1 MSDSAIKGREII
13 FLWDSP
19 KDEND
24 NYIPYEQYIVIVKYG
39 NPFISTDF
47 EFQKKESIVS
57 FYGQVFEID
66 GHTISEKGT
75 GGYLTGLDK
84 NGEKIPQYK
93 TYKIMLDAQANGSYY
108 FSLWSQRGMDGD
120 RCGPV
125 YYPGNTLG
133 LDFGS
138 GDPFPQE
145 PYIVTSVQSD
155 FVSLDKSVSIY
166 GLTAEGVKAGYET
179 TPSKVVEGGAKV
191 TLRGE
196 HSPDFN
202 YRAFIKST
210 PIGQTTF
217 SAKSRITIRKVSPN
231 NTPSRTIY
239 YLFPLGDIARYQTFE
254 FPSEANS
261 LDAVKSSARDIA
273 NIPTN
278 TYVTTEHL
286 TEEMIPLRD
295 FDIVVEAYDPLTG
308 FTSAG
313 NKLYNGILDDSEGDF
328 KVAKDLDKTTVRR
341 EPYGYDIL
349 EVRLEPPSSLIMLDE
364 YNDKNTDN
372 DITQAQAYDLKI
384 PYLLEP
390 KITNDGNLTVKFN
403 VSEKNGKKYLNTVD
417 IFNTYFQDI
426 KGLVL
431 YYADEPFVLANEQI
445 SIPEDRADTKQIFE
459 VEKKPFSYD
468 DQTRLMEVNRFFF
481 LLKDLTI
488 DPILGIVSAPL
499 PEKMNAKKSN
509 IVVGFFD
516 TLLHQ
521 KHFDV
526 NDTARQL
533 AARGNIK
540 TIYGEK
546 NLNFS
551 RVAVPVSIF
560 SGNPRVGGTKKTFNP
575 EKDLTLNSASIAIYG
590 ESLTDEDASTAFCD
604 ISVKANGDTRQILD
618 KKNVTNVSFKKE
630 YPKGS
635 DTNKGVVRQVNLKI
649 RIELLG
655 QFSRKPNVDYSEKDP
670 DDGLYTE
677 CGTSGY
683 QCTNTRKHMTANYN
697 SENPYT
703 AYEFSI
709 QAYST
714 ELGSVDAE
722 LKDFEMK
729 VDFSS

>member
-1 MSDSAIKGREII
+1 MPDSAIKGREII

-19 KDEND
+19 KDENS

-57 FYGQVFEID
+57 VHGQVFEID
-66 GHTISEKGT
+66 GHTIAEKGT

-84 NGEKIPQYK
+84 NGENISQYK
-93 TYKIMLDAQANGSYY
+93 TYKITFDVQVNGGYY
-108 FSLWSQRGMDGD
+108 FSLWSLRSMDGD

-133 LDFGS
+133 LTITTEV
-138 GDPFPQE
+138 PNPQE
-145 PYIVTSVQSD
+145 PYIVSSVRSD

-166 GLTAEGVKAGYET
+166 GLTAEGVST
-179 TPSKVVEGGAKV
+179 SNITSPSKSSGGGETKV
-191 TLRGE
+191 ILRGE

-210 PIGQTTF
+210 PIGQTIF

-239 YLFPLGDIARYQTFE
+239 YLFPLGDIAGYQTFE

-313 NKLYNGILDDSEGDF
+313 NKLYDGWDTIEEQTTKVSEGDF
-328 KVAKDLDKTTVRR
+328 KVAKDLGKTTVRR
-341 EPYGYDIL
+341 EPHGYDIL
-349 EVRLEPPSSLIMLDE
+349 EVRLEPPSSLIMLNE
-364 YNDKNTDN
+364 YNDAISDN

-426 KGLVL
+426 RGIVL

-445 SIPEDRADTKQIFE
+445 SIPENRADTKQIFE

-468 DQTRLMEVNRFFF
+468 DQTRLMEVQRIFF

-488 DPILGIVSAPL
+488 DPILGTVSAPL

-521 KHFDV
+521 KHFDA

-533 AARGNIK
+533 ASRGNIK

-551 RVAVPVSIF
+551 RVAVPVDDF
-560 SGNPRVGGTKKTFNP
+560 SGNKRVGETKKTFNP
-575 EKDLTLNSASIAIYG
+575 EKDLTLNSASIAIYR
-590 ESLTDEDASTAFCD
+590 ESLKDEDTTKASCEIEVTEDGTVIDIISFKNMTSPIVNRNEPGPAKAQAAVNIQLHLIKEYIGIVSIEYFEKTDEGYESGK
-604 ISVKANGDTRQILD
+604 VNGGNR
-618 KKNVTNVSFKKE
+618 VT
-630 YPKGS
+630 
-635 DTNKGVVRQVNLKI
+635 DLTTNKNSPLWQVKYT
-649 RIELLG
+649 ET
-655 QFSRKPNVDYSEKDP
+655 DP
-670 DDGLYTE
+670 DIRTPVLRDFRIKIE
-677 CGTSGY
+677 
-683 QCTNTRKHMTANYN
+683 
-697 SENPYT
+697 
-703 AYEFSI
+703 
-709 QAYST
+709 YS
-714 ELGSVDAE
+714 LS
-722 LKDFEMK
+722 
-729 VDFSS
+729 

>member
-1 MSDSAIKGREII
+1 MPDSAIKGREII

-19 KDEND
+19 KDENN
-24 NYIPYEQYIVIVKYG
+24 NYIPYEQYMVIVKYG

-47 EFQKKESIVS
+47 EFQKKEAIVS
-57 FYGQVFEID
+57 VHGQVFEID
-66 GHTISEKGT
+66 GHTIAEKGT

-84 NGEKIPQYK
+84 NEENISQYK
-93 TYKIMLDAQANGSYY
+93 TYKITFDAQVNGGYY
-108 FSLWSQRGMDGD
+108 FSLWSLRSMDGD

-133 LDFGS
+133 LTITTEV
-138 GDPFPQE
+138 PNPQE
-145 PYIVTSVQSD
+145 PYIVSSVRSN
-155 FVSLDKSVSIY
+155 FVSLDESVSIY
-166 GLTAEGVKAGYET
+166 GLTAEGVST
-179 TPSKVVEGGAKV
+179 SNITSPSKSSGGGETKV
-191 TLRGE
+191 ILRGE

-210 PIGQTTF
+210 PIGQTIF

-239 YLFPLGDIARYQTFE
+239 YLFPLGDIAGYQTFE

-261 LDAVKSSARDIA
+261 LNAVKSSARDIA

-313 NKLYNGILDDSEGDF
+313 NKLYDGWDTMETTKVSEGDF
-328 KVAKDLDKTTVRR
+328 KVAKDLGKTTVRR

-349 EVRLEPPSSLIMLDE
+349 EVRLEPPSSLIMLNE
-364 YNDKNTDN
+364 YNDAISDN

-390 KITNDGNLTVKFN
+390 KITNDGNLTVEFN

-426 KGLVL
+426 RGIVL

-445 SIPEDRADTKQIFE
+445 SIPEGKADTKQIFE

-468 DQTRLMEVNRFFF
+468 DQTRLMEVQRIFF

-488 DPILGIVSAPL
+488 DPILGTVSRPL

-521 KHFDV
+521 KHFDA

-533 AARGNIK
+533 ASRGNIK

-551 RVAVPVSIF
+551 RVAVPVDDF
-560 SGNPRVGGTKKTFNP
+560 SGNERVGGTKKTFNP
-575 EKDLTLNSASIAIYG
+575 EKDLTLNSASIAIYR
-590 ESLTDEDASTAFCD
+590 ESLKDEDASTASFELEVRED
-604 ISVKANGDTRQILD
+604 GAVINFTSIKNMSVSATRTEPGKVPNTSAVNI
-618 KKNVTNVSFKKE
+618 
-630 YPKGS
+630 
-635 DTNKGVVRQVNLKI
+635 QVNL
-649 RIELLG
+649 
-655 QFSRKPNVDYSEKDP
+655 PSEFIGIPVESYREEYIDP
-670 DDGLYTE
+670 ESKQTYYVSCVSGGL
-677 CGTSGY
+677 
-683 QCTNTRKHMTANYN
+683 CTNRIVDLTNNKLSPLIQIKDYN
-697 SENPYT
+697 TKSTPNIKNFKYKVE
-703 AYEFSI
+703 
-709 QAYST
+709 YS
-714 ELGSVDAE
+714 LIGG
-722 LKDFEMK
+722 
-729 VDFSS
+729 